1 MASSSSTR
9 TASATGCDG
18 GRAGLIRALRGLYG
32 IAGAEPGPG
41 GRGAPLPLHDSDR
54 APPETAAGILGQ
66 VEAYVAGGARAV
78 QLRVK
83 PGVMGDGELL
93 DLCVQATA
101 RCRNAGVL
109 LLVNDRADLA
119 ALAGADGVHV
129 GWDDLPP
136 AAAREI
142 VGPDRL
148 VGVSAHDVGELRRA
162 LQEGADYVGYG
173 PVYASVTKAGVRAP
187 RGLDALAAAVAIAAQ
202 ARAPGGGGVPVVAI
216 GGITDPDRAVAA
228 LRAGAAAAAVLSGV
242 CRASDPASA
251 ARRFSD
257 SLAAAAAGTA
267 T

>member
-83 PGVMGDGELL
+83 PGIMGDGELL

-136 AAAREI
+136 AAARAI
-142 VGPDRL
+142 VGPRVAAAL
-148 VGVSAHDVGELRRA
+148 HHVGSAHLDDPDHAIDCDVLVVADDPALRAAAMSLVGELGLSA
-162 LQEGADYVGYG
+162 VD
-173 PVYASVTKAGVRAP
+173 AGV
-187 RGLDALAAAVAIAAQ
+187 LENAIALEALTPVLLHINRRYG
-202 ARAPGGGGVPVVAI
+202 ARGA
-216 GGITDPDRAVAA
+216 GIRITGIER
-228 LRAGAAAAAVLSGV
+228 G
-242 CRASDPASA
+242 
-251 ARRFSD
+251 
-257 SLAAAAAGTA
+257 
-267 T
+267 